1 LQIKIKFLA
10 TFHDIGVEKMD
21 LEVPNNTDIGRLLEI
36 LKNRFGEKFS
46 KHVKILE
53 YLMIFINDVNYRQLQ
68 GLKTKLN
75 DGDVVTIGHILAGG
89 SFLLSLRSSAM

>member
-1 LQIKIKFLA
+1 
-10 TFHDIGVEKMD
+10 MD
-21 LEVPNNTDIGRLLEI
+21 LEVPNNTDVHKLLEI

-53 YLMIFINDVNYRQLQ
+53 YLMIFINDANYRQLQ

-75 DGDVVTIGHILAGG
+75 DGDTVTIGHMVAGG
-89 SFLLSLRSSAM
+89 